1 MTPQMT
7 GIGHRE
13 TALNLLRRFRLDVG
27 KKLFVER
34 AVMHWNGPS
43 REVVESPSLGIFKKP
58 VDVALRDV
66 A

>member
-1 MTPQMT
+1 MS
-7 GIGHRE
+7 
-13 TALNLLRRFRLDVG
+13 G

-43 REVVESPSLGIFKKP
+43 REVVESPSLGIFRKN
-58 VDVALRDV
+58 VNVALRDV